1 MTYEEAAKALV
12 AAGLMD
18 EANAAS
24 VPKVLDSTSVEFTYP
39 AWAEALAKAGLI
51 SESDV
56 DAAAD
61 VMEKAAWA
69 NAEKDPAA
77 FDEDMEN
84 AGIL

>member
-1 MTYEEAAKALV
+1 MTYEDAAKALV
-12 AAGLMD
+12 AAGLLG
-18 EANAAS
+18 EASAAA
-24 VPKVLDSTSVEFTYP
+24 VPKVLEPTSVEFTYP

-51 SESDV
+51 SEADV

-69 NAEKDPAA
+69 SAENDPAA
-77 FDEDMEN
+77 LDEDLEN